1 MQKNIPKWQ
10 ESTNI
15 NPSKLT
21 GIGVLLALSWLMVSI
36 LKGDPNLFTLLGAF
50 NLIIMINVRIRA
62 RKNSQMEIEG
72 GIFGFLVTWVLAY
85 FLYPEK
91 DAFLAGLPLQINEVM
106 VIYLG
111 IAFLAWF
118 VITPKKATQEIVF
131 GLSPFL
137 SSLLLSLW
145 QVSVLFLFLVNLREL
160 RFLNEFAVIIFL
172 IIGFLELIYFY
183 TRKLSVNYVDLIL
196 NPLKLLSNLLPIGQ
210 TLKWVLLPLIF
221 IVLGQMEL
229 DFWTLLLILA
239 AIFIG
244 ILSILTGF
252 TKLTL
257 SSGVIESRVE
267 QGKTLMPKV
276 IEEVVALSS
285 LDQLETFDEFYRVP
299 EETVIQKAKEIV
311 TFYKNDVIL
320 HFPFSNELQ
329 NATGVF
335 IFHLNLHAA
344 VASIIKKKPLQKRR
358 KTITI
363 TMKSKEFQKE
373 VKESVVNLN
382 LRGSTVHRIP
392 LEYWNSLKDKLEQ
405 LTREE
410 FAQYV
415 GFDDVKELDR
425 KLAKAV
431 QGTIKVQ
438 EQIRSR
444 IRGVPAPSF
453 KLKDKIIAKISGN
466 SLHVPS
472 ELLQELNLPEDQDL
486 ELVKGKDEYLFYV
499 RLKK

>member
-1 MQKNIPKWQ
+1 
-10 ESTNI
+10 
-15 NPSKLT
+15 
-21 GIGVLLALSWLMVSI
+21 
-36 LKGDPNLFTLLGAF
+36 
-50 NLIIMINVRIRA
+50 INVRIRA

-91 DAFLAGLPLQINEVM
+91 DALLANLPLQINEVM

-118 VITPKKATQEIVF
+118 VITPKKATQEIVL

-137 SSLLLSLW
+137 SSLLLKLW
-145 QVSVLFLFLVNLREL
+145 QISVLFLFLVNLREL
-160 RFLNEFAVIIFL
+160 RFLNDFAVIIFL
-172 IIGFLELIYFY
+172 IIGFSELIFFY

-196 NPLKLLSNLLPIGQ
+196 NPMKLLSNLLPIGQ

-229 DFWTLLLILA
+229 DFWTLLLILT

-244 ILSILTGF
+244 IISILTGF

-257 SSGVIESRVE
+257 SSGVVESRVE
-267 QGKTLMPKV
+267 QGKTLMPQV

-285 LDQLETFDEFYRVP
+285 LDQLETFDEFFRVP
-299 EETVIQKAKEIV
+299 EEMAIQKAKEIV
-311 TFYKNDVIL
+311 TFYKDDVIL

-335 IFHLNLHAA
+335 IFHLNLHA
-344 VASIIKKKPLQKRR
+344 VGKSIVKKKPRR
-358 KTITI
+358 KRKSMTITI
-363 TMKSKEFQKE
+363 NSKQFKKE
-373 VKESVVNLN
+373 VNESVSHLN
-382 LRGSTVHRIP
+382 LKGSTVHRIP
-392 LEYWNSLKDKLEQ
+392 LENWNSLKNDFEQ

-415 GFDDVKELDR
+415 GFEDVKELDR
-425 KLAKAV
+425 KRYNKS
-431 QGTIKVQ
+431 
-438 EQIRSR
+438 SR
-444 IRGVPAPSF
+444 T
-453 KLKDKIIAKISGN
+453 N
-466 SLHVPS
+466 
-472 ELLQELNLPEDQDL
+472 
-486 ELVKGKDEYLFYV
+486 
-499 RLKK
+499 